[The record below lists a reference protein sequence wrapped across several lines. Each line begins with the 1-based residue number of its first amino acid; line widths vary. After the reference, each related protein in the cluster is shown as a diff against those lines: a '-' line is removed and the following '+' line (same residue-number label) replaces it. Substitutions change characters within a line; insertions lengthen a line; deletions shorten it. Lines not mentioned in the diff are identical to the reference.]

1 MTDQIG
7 VLSSETSIMTALVPD
22 FTAEPTSIAGSPLVY
37 AFFDAA
43 TSTWTYI
50 AVDTSTKD
58 AVIIDSVLGYDPASG
73 KVDASSAQALA
84 AFVKQK
90 EYRVIRIMETHV
102 HADHATG
109 ALALKQVG
117 L

>member
-1 MTDQIG
+1 
-7 VLSSETSIMTALVPD
+7 MTALVPD
-22 FTAEPTSIAGSPLVY
+22 FTAEPTATAGSPLVY

-50 AVDTSTKD
+50 AVDPSTKD

-73 KVDASSAQALA
+73 KVDTSSTQGLA

-109 ALALKQVG
+109 AHALKQVR
-117 L
+117 LFSDLLCTS

>member
-1 MTDQIG
+1 
-7 VLSSETSIMTALVPD
+7 MTALVPD
-22 FTAEPTSIAGSPLVY
+22 FTAEPTATAGSPLVY
-37 AFFDAA
+37 AFFDTA

-50 AVDTSTKD
+50 VVDASTKD

-73 KVDASSAQALA
+73 KVDTKSAQGLA

-109 ALALKQVG
+109 ALALKQVRR
-117 L
+117 LSALLCTS

>member
-1 MTDQIG
+1 MD
-7 VLSSETSIMTALVPD
+7 ALVPD
-22 FTAEPTSIAGSPLVY
+22 FTAEPGTLAGSPLVF

-50 AVDTSTKD
+50 AVDAATKD
-58 AVIIDSVLGYDPASG
+58 AVIIDSVLEYDPASG
-73 KVDASSAQALA
+73 KVGTNSAQGLA

-90 EYRVIRIMETHV
+90 QYRVTRIMETHV

-109 ALALKQVG
+109 ALALKQVRRSSKHYCTY
-117 L
+117 